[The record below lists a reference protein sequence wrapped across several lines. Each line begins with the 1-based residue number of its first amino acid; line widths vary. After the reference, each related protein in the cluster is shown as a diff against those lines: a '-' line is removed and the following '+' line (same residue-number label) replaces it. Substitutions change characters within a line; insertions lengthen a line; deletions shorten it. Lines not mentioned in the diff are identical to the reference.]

1 MDCDKIESEYV
12 LSKFKIRKK
21 RHNKKK
27 LFLILFTVLF
37 CVVLMFMYFNN
48 IVNPLILSYGEA
60 QVRELLLV
68 SSNNAIRDIN
78 DVSYQ
83 DLITIN
89 YDSDNKSVT
98 SIYCNSFS
106 INKLSNNIAL
116 TNQQILNDNALIGIN
131 IPIGTLSGIS
141 FFIGKGSDINFIVE
155 PKGRVKCD
163 FFTTFTSAGINQT
176 SHKIFVRVQSEA
188 SLILPFT
195 SKVITHSVDYL
206 VSEFLIVG
214 EVPSVYFNTTNLS
227 DLYK

>member
-12 LSKFKIRKK
+12 LSKFKLRKR

-27 LFLILFTVLF
+27 LFVILLTIFF
-37 CVVLMFMYFNN
+37 CVVLIFMYFNN

-68 SSNNAIRDIN
+68 SSNKAIRDIN

-98 SIYCNSFS
+98 SIYCNSWE
-106 INKLSNNIAL
+106 INKLSNSIAL
-116 TNQQILNDNALIGIN
+116 TNQQMLDNNAQIGIN

-163 FFTTFTSAGINQT
+163 FFTTFTGAGINQT

-195 SKVITHSVDYL
+195 SKAITHSVDYL